1 MKSKI
6 FAAPEYD
13 KSSNH
18 VEDYCF
24 PLKIENFPLSVFLAG
39 TIDNGESLDW
49 QSAVAEELMAQNTKQ
64 PIFVYNPRREK
75 WPDGSDHDEITKQIK
90 WELHH
95 LEKADLIIMNI
106 LPKSKSPISLMELGL
121 FAKEGKVIVFCQP
134 SFYRYDNVR
143 VVCETYGIKLINTND
158 ILVIRNEILKHLKS
172 DG

>member
-1 MKSKI
+1 MKSKV
-6 FAAPEYD
+6 FVAPEYD
-13 KSSNH
+13 KSFNY
-18 VEDYCF
+18 VEDYMF
-24 PLKIENFPLSVFLAG
+24 PFRPEKFPFKVFLAG

-49 QSAVAEELMAQNTKQ
+49 QSAVAEDLESQNTKQ

-75 WPDGSDHDEITKQIK
+75 WSDGSDHDEITKQIK

-95 LEKADLIIMNI
+95 LEKADLIVMNI

-134 SFYRYDNVR
+134 SFYRYDNVS
-143 VVCETYGIKLINTND
+143 VVCEEYGITLINTND
-158 ILVIRNEILKHLKS
+158 ILVIRNEVLKHVIS

>member
-1 MKSKI
+1 MNSKV
-6 FAAPEYD
+6 FTAPDYD

-18 VEDYCF
+18 VENYMF
-24 PLKIENFPLSVFLAG
+24 RLRPENIPFRVFLAG

-49 QSAVAEELMAQNTKQ
+49 QSAVAEDLMSQSTKQ

-75 WPDGSDHDEITKQIK
+75 WPDSSDNDEITKQIK

-95 LEKADLIIMNI
+95 LEKADLIVMNI

-143 VVCETYGIKLINTND
+143 VVCETYGIKLIDTND
-158 ILVIRNEILKHLKS
+158 ILVIRNEILKHVIS

>member
-1 MKSKI
+1 MKNKV
-6 FAAPEYD
+6 FVAPEYD
-13 KSSNH
+13 KEFH
-18 VEDYCF
+18 PMEDYCL
-24 PLKIENFPLSVFLAG
+24 PLRIENFPLSVFLAG

-75 WPDGSDHDEITKQIK
+75 WPDGSDRDEITKQIK

-95 LEKADLIIMNI
+95 LEKADLIVMNI
-106 LPKSKSPISLMELGL
+106 LPKSKSPISLLELGL
-121 FAKEGKVIVFCQP
+121 FAKEGKVKVFCQP

-143 VVCETYGIKLINTND
+143 VVCETYGIKLIDTND

>member
-1 MKSKI
+1 MKSKV
-6 FAAPEYD
+6 FVAPEYD
-13 KSSNH
+13 KSFNY
-18 VEDYCF
+18 VEDYMF
-24 PLKIENFPLSVFLAG
+24 PFRPENFPFRVFLAG

-49 QSAVAEELMAQNTKQ
+49 QSAVAEDLMSQNTKQ

-90 WELHH
+90 WELRH

-143 VVCETYGIKLINTND
+143 VVCEEYGITLINTND
-158 ILVIRNEILKHLKS
+158 ILVIRNEVLKHVIS